1 LRVGCAATQRSK
13 GGAYHQAVARVR
25 VRVLGPLLVAGA
37 DVPVARQQ
45 RVLLAALAAAAPH
58 AVDRDQLIEG
68 LWAGDA
74 PTNARKALQ
83 VLLTRLRRGLSS
95 GGVDV
100 VFAPEGYALDVDVD
114 AIDAVVFEQQVHA
127 ERAMPP
133 AALEARRRVLESA
146 LALWRGEPFGDVRD
160 EPLVRGAADS
170 LHLLHEETVARL
182 HGILLELG
190 EFDALV
196 PELTA
201 WATAHPLDESA
212 WRRLAMGLYG
222 AGRPTEAL
230 RALRTHRSVV
240 RTTAGVE
247 PTARVSELEV
257 QILADEV
264 PLRRAPRRGNLQVPV
279 RALFG
284 RGFDVRGLRELL
296 APGTLTTLVGV
307 GGVGKTA
314 LALHACGGSAHR
326 YRDGAWFCELADV
339 ATADAVVDALASTLG
354 VRQRRG
360 ATLLASV
367 IGAFKEADAL
377 IVLDNCEHVRAAAA
391 EIALALGC
399 ECPAITIVATSR
411 EALGVPGERVVRVE
425 PLDVRADGVATV
437 DGDAYALF
445 IERARE
451 AGAALDDDA
460 MTRAAALEVCR
471 QLDGLPLA
479 IELAAARARTMSMQE
494 MTQRL
499 DERFRLLTGSTPGVA
514 RRLQTLWDAVD
525 WSYRLL
531 SEDERDVFD
540 QLAVFFGGF
549 DVAAAESVVGK
560 PSPQLEPI
568 VWSLAERS
576 LVRLVPS
583 SSPSRY
589 HMLETLRHYGL
600 ERLAQT
606 DRLASARDRHCR
618 HYVELARR
626 TAPALRG
633 RYEADHVH
641 LITMDL
647 ANLRAAHQH
656 AIASGAAADAAALVV
671 ALHDYAE
678 WRQFF
683 ELGTWA
689 SATLE
694 LDGVP
699 IDAQPALHAIAG
711 WRACIGGDFP
721 EAAAHAHL
729 GLTAEAA
736 GGAECG
742 WLHDVLAHAAY
753 FQGDDEEGLGHS
765 ELEIERARRSGD
777 PYRLGYA
784 LGDSG
789 AHAGAAGY
797 SRLGQQRAAEALTIA
812 QHLGNPAIISMAHL
826 ATALARRDVDPI
838 GAIDSFRRGAAI
850 ADTIESSVTSSNC
863 RGELALV
870 LSLYGDVL
878 EAARLIDDQLR
889 ASRRAGDVNR
899 VRGGIRHAIPALY
912 RLLGTDRGADIVI
925 LDAGTAARPHI
936 RQPFRDA
943 SIAEI
948 TAQIAASVDNDVL
961 VRAARTAESLSDDDL
976 TERALELVHE
986 ATVKATAPVDHL
998 GAADLRSATRRAQI
1012 IQ

>member
-1 LRVGCAATQRSK
+1 MGFVSCFAAARRLRGDAASES
-13 GGAYHQAVARVR
+13 GAYHRAVARVC
-25 VRVLGPLLVAGA
+25 VGVLGPLLVAGA

-58 AVDRDQLIEG
+58 AVDSDQLIEG

-83 VLLTRLRRGLSS
+83 VLFTRLRRALSS

-100 VFAPEGYALDVDVD
+100 VFAPEEYALGVDVD
-114 AIDAVVFEQQVHA
+114 EIDAVMFEQQVHA
-127 ERAMPP
+127 ERKIPP
-133 AALEARRRVLESA
+133 VALDARRRVLEDA
-146 LALWRGEPFGDVRD
+146 LALWRGEPFGDVSD
-160 EPLVRGAADS
+160 EPLVRNAADS

-190 EFDALV
+190 EFDALL

-212 WRRLAMGLYG
+212 WCRLAMGLYG

-230 RALRTHRSVV
+230 RALRTHRKLV

-247 PTARVSELEV
+247 PTARVSELEA

-264 PLRRAPRRGNLQVPV
+264 PLSRAPRPGNLRVPV
-279 RALFG
+279 RPLLG
-284 RGFDVRGLRELL
+284 RGSDVRGVRERL

-307 GGVGKTA
+307 GGVGKTV
-314 LALHACGGSAHR
+314 LALHACGGSAHL
-326 YRDGAWFCELADV
+326 YRDGAWVCELADV
-339 ATADAVVDALASTLG
+339 ATDDAVVEALASTLG

-367 IGAFKEADAL
+367 VGAFKEADAL

-391 EIALALGC
+391 EVARSLGR

-411 EALGVPGERVVRVE
+411 EALGVPGERVVPVE
-425 PLDVRADGVATV
+425 PLAVRADGLATE

-445 IERARE
+445 IERAQE
-451 AGAALDDDA
+451 SGAALDDDA
-460 MTRAAALEVCR
+460 MTRAAVLEVCR

-499 DERFRLLTGSTPGVA
+499 DERFRLLTGRTPGVA

-525 WSYRLL
+525 WSYQLL
-531 SEDERDVFD
+531 TEDERDVFD
-540 QLAVFFGGF
+540 KLAVFLGGF
-549 DVAAAESVVGK
+549 DVDAAASVVGT

-576 LVRLVPS
+576 LVRLAPS

-633 RYEADHVH
+633 RHEADHVP
-641 LITMDL
+641 LITIDL
-647 ANLRAAHQH
+647 ANLRAAHRH
-656 AIASGAAADAAALVV
+656 ATASGAAADAAALVV

-678 WRQFF
+678 WRQFY

-689 SATLE
+689 RSTLD

-699 IDAQPALHAIAG
+699 IEAQPALHAIAG
-711 WRACIGGDFP
+711 WAACMGGDLGD
-721 EAAAHAHL
+721 AAAHAHL

-742 WLHDVLAHAAY
+742 WLHDVLAHVAY
-753 FQGDDEEGLGHS
+753 FRGEVAEGLGHH
-765 ELEIERARRSGD
+765 EMEIERARRSGD
-777 PYRLGYA
+777 PYRLGYVLA
-784 LGDSG
+784 DIG
-789 AHAGAAGY
+789 AHAALAGD

-812 QHLGNPAIISMAHL
+812 QHLGNPAIASMAL
-826 ATALARRDVDPI
+826 FATAYAQRDDDPI
-838 GAIDSFRRGAAI
+838 AAIDSLRRAAAL
-850 ADTIESSVTSSNC
+850 ADTIESSGTSSNC
-863 RGELALV
+863 RAELALL
-870 LSLYGDVL
+870 LSLYGDPL

-889 ASRRAGDVNR
+889 AFRRAGAVGR
-899 VRGGIRHAIPALY
+899 VRGTIRNAIPVLY
-912 RLLGTDRGADIVI
+912 RLLGPDRGGDIVI
-925 LDAGTAARPHI
+925 LDAGTTSRPHI
-936 RQPFRDA
+936 RQPFHDVA
-943 SIAEI
+943 IAEI
-948 TAQIAASVDNDVL
+948 TAQIAAEVDNDV
-961 VRAARTAESLSDDDL
+961 VARAARTAESLSDDDL
-976 TERALELVHE
+976 AERALELIHE
-986 ATVKATAPVDHL
+986 ATATATAP
-998 GAADLRSATRRAQI
+998 
-1012 IQ
+1012 

>member
-1 LRVGCAATQRSK
+1 
-13 GGAYHQAVARVR
+13 
-25 VRVLGPLLVAGA
+25 LGPLLVAGA

-45 RVLLAALAAAAPH
+45 RVLLAALAAAAPR
-58 AVDRDQLIEG
+58 AVDGDQLIEG
-68 LWAGDA
+68 LWADRA
-74 PTNARKALQ
+74 PTDARKALQ
-83 VLLTRLRRGLSS
+83 VLFTRLRRGLSS
-95 GGVDV
+95 AGVDV
-100 VFAPEGYALDVDVD
+100 VFAPEGYALNVDVD
-114 AIDAVVFEQQVHA
+114 EIDAVMFEEQVHA

-133 AALEARRRVLESA
+133 AALDARRRVLDDA

-160 EPLVRGAADS
+160 EPLVRDAADA

-182 HGILLELG
+182 HGIRLELG

-196 PELTA
+196 PELTS
-201 WATAHPLDESA
+201 WASAHPLDEGA
-212 WRRLAMGLYG
+212 WCRLAIGLYG
-222 AGRPTEAL
+222 AGRPTEGL
-230 RALRTHRSVV
+230 RALRTHRNVV

-257 QILADEV
+257 QILTDEV
-264 PLRRAPRRGNLQVPV
+264 PLKRAPRAGNLHVPV
-279 RALFG
+279 RSLLG
-284 RGFDVRGLRELL
+284 RASDMRRLRERL

-307 GGVGKTA
+307 GGVGKTV

-339 ATADAVVDALASTLG
+339 ATDGAVVDAVASTLG

-377 IVLDNCEHVRAAAA
+377 IVLDNCEHVRAAAGD
-391 EIALALGC
+391 LARAVGR

-411 EALGVPGERVVRVE
+411 EALGVPGERVVPVE
-425 PLDVRADGVATV
+425 PLDVRADGVASE

-445 IERARE
+445 IERAHE
-451 AGAALDDDA
+451 AGAALDDDP
-460 MTRAAALEVCR
+460 MTRAAVLEVCR

-499 DERFRLLTGSTPGVA
+499 DERFRLLTGRTPGVA
-514 RRLQTLWDAVD
+514 RHLQTLWDAVD
-525 WSYRLL
+525 WSYQLL
-531 SEDERDVFD
+531 KEDERDVFD
-540 QLAVFFGGF
+540 QLAVFLGGF
-549 DVAAAESVVGK
+549 DVAAAESVVGT
-560 PSPQLEPI
+560 PWPQLEPI

-576 LVRLVPS
+576 LVRLAPS

-589 HMLETLRHYGL
+589 HMLETLRRYGL
-600 ERLAQT
+600 ERLDKM

-626 TAPALRG
+626 TAPELRG
-633 RYEADHVH
+633 PHEADHVH
-641 LITMDL
+641 LITVDL

-689 SATLE
+689 HATLE
-694 LDGVP
+694 LDSVP
-699 IDAQPALHAIAG
+699 IEAQPALRAIAG
-711 WRACIGGDFP
+711 WAACIGGVFH
-721 EAAAHAHL
+721 EAAAHADR

-742 WLHDVLAHAAY
+742 WLHDVLAHVAY
-753 FQGDDEEGLGHS
+753 FQGDVARGMELS
-765 ELEIERARRSGD
+765 EIEIERARRSGD

-784 LGDSG
+784 LADSG
-789 AHAGAAGY
+789 AHAAVGGDV
-797 SRLGQQRAAEALTIA
+797 RLGQQRAAEALTIA
-812 QHLGNPAIISMAHL
+812 QQLGNPAIVAQAQL
-826 ATALARRDVDPI
+826 ATALALRDDDPI
-838 GAIDSFRRGAAI
+838 GAINSFQRAA
-850 ADTIESSVTSSNC
+850 ALAETIESRVISSNS
-863 RGELALV
+863 RTELALL
-870 LSLYGDVL
+870 LSLYGDAL

-889 ASRRAGDVNR
+889 AFRRAGDVGR
-899 VRGGIRHAIPALY
+899 VRGTIRHAIPALH
-912 RLLGTDRGADIVI
+912 RLLGTERRVDIVI

-943 SIAEI
+943 AIAEI
-948 TAQIAASVDNDVL
+948 TAQIAASLDNDV
-961 VRAARTAESLSDDDL
+961 VASVARTAESLSDDDL
-976 TERALELVHE
+976 AERTLELIHE
-986 ATVKATAPVDHL
+986 ATATVRVTDPERTNA
-998 GAADLRSATRRAQI
+998 G
-1012 IQ
+1012 